1 MLKNE
6 NGFLFLFFF
15 FSKVSVSKQVV
26 KVRLLKKSSSLD
38 LDDPAVMEDIL
49 KQVNLSNFI
58 H

>member
-15 FSKVSVSKQVV
+15 FFKVSVSKQVV

-49 KQVNLSNFI
+49 KQVNLSDFI